1 MYKAGVWEAKQGTCC
16 RRVGER
22 LSHQGL
28 VGDYYTWDYT
38 DTYYG
43 GERQVSLPWLGLASR
58 SWQGC
63 LFSYSGI
70 TKAAS
75 RFCRATSVKTK
86 HQKVADFHGHHF
98 CWAKLRDL
106 PGTGENLR
114 PKRTAI

>member
-1 MYKAGVWEAKQGTCC
+1 MYKAGEWEAKQGTCC

-28 VGDYYTWDYT
+28 GGEYYTWDYI

-43 GERQVSLPWLGLASR
+43 GERQISLPWLGLQILAGMCQPEMS
-58 SWQGC
+58 
-63 LFSYSGI
+63 LSYSGI

-86 HQKVADFHGHHF
+86 YQKVADFHGHHF
-98 CWAKLRDL
+98 CWTK
-106 PGTGENLR
+106 
-114 PKRTAI
+114 